1 MRYEF
6 IGRPYSFTGHNTI
19 LLNATRTQRM
29 LIFFNGNN
37 EWSSLNAILSQ
48 KTQYEFARRDMSSDD
63 VTLYHMTYIIS
74 YALVIL

>member
-1 MRYEF
+1 MKF
-6 IGRPYSFTGHNTI
+6 IES
-19 LLNATRTQRM
+19 
-29 LIFFNGNN
+29 
-37 EWSSLNAILSQ
+37 ILSQ